1 MLRNHF
7 MSSKTICKDVKEY
20 LLEEMDVVEQN
31 KEEVETTKVADNVEM
46 PHSQSSDREIRALN
60 RH

>member
-1 MLRNHF
+1 

-20 LLEEMDVVEQN
+20 LLKEMDVVEQN

-46 PHSQSSDREIRALN
+46 PHSLSSDRQIRALN